1 MDFLTDLPASSEGN
15 TGILVVVDRFSK
27 MARFLPT
34 KEPATAEAIATLVF
48 KEIVTKH
55 GLPKSIISDRD
66 TRFTS
71 NIWQALWKNYQTS
84 LKMSTAFHP

>member
-15 TGILVVVDRFSK
+15 TGVLVVVDRFSK

-71 NIWQALWKNYQTS
+71 NLW
-84 LKMSTAFHP
+84 